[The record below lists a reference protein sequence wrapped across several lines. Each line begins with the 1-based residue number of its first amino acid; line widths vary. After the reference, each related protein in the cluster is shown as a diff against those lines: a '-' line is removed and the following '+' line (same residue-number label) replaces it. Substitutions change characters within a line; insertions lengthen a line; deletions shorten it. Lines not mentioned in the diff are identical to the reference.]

1 MIHVVL
7 LLDPRRAGIGCR
19 ILMAYIGVIADY
31 WIGLL
36 VIVGYGAD
44 VMKVDSE
51 NGTIYFLLFIG
62 WLLNS

>member
-1 MIHVVL
+1 MSIFNWYDKSMPKHIYFSSRFTV
-7 LLDPRRAGIGCR
+7 RRAGIGCR

-44 VMKVDSE
+44 VMKS
-51 NGTIYFLLFIG
+51 G
-62 WLLNS
+62 